1 MAKDLFRP
9 GDPADLNPPIT
20 LPSFGE
26 RPASGISLRRTNARA
41 PRESIDDLLAALP
54 DVPAAAPATPASKGW
69 GQTLLEGVTKGVET
83 AGLGM
88 TAQTGRDPAAVA
100 SQLQDTQIPRSS
112 EEQAF
117 DQQTADAAKAFD
129 DADGFTAKFKAGL
142 GILGVMARN
151 PKQAAGTV
159 AQSLGMSAP
168 AFAAAGGG
176 AAVGSLFGP
185 VGTAVGAFT
194 GYVLG
199 NFATNIQ
206 AETAQ
211 KVEQELQARGVN
223 TNDPAAVE
231 RAIASDPAFFDIVRE
246 YGLKK
251 GVATGAVETAVDLAT
266 AGVAGKANRLIRAGE
281 TALSRGARG
290 TAAAGG
296 ALAAQGVSEGL
307 GSAAGQAAVG
317 EDVSWGQALTEGA
330 YGALAGAPDAA
341 IAWKAGS
348 ALSGAQAPDP
358 APADGAP
365 VPPQPP
371 AGGPLG
377 PPGPEARFVGRVPP
391 GPDVT
396 YTPPLTGPAGRPA
409 IGKDPAQ
416 PADWEVVDD
425 SQRPPPGGGQRPA
438 LGYDQ
443 RALPGPD
450 GTPPALERP
459 ESVGPGFVV
468 DAEGNARPA
477 TPEGRMADQARA
489 GDMRRPEAWLEGAVG
504 RMGAQDAAERARLG
518 LTPDVQRA
526 QESRTEPWREQ
537 VQPGDTLFDGKRPFM
552 FRTSAEAMARKTG
565 GEVIPVPGGFVVR
578 PKAVDD
584 FQRRLNTP
592 EVADELRAMAKE
604 AGWAQVG
611 GRMTRKQ
618 GEDGTVLS
626 ETIGRT
632 TWIPNADWW
641 AGMQNRLPGDTSG
654 RKTAAAVEKAFAGE
668 RLSAAERRLLDEM
681 TRIAERELEIRSGVR
696 DEFGNRPED
705 YDASLPDAT
714 AAPAADPY
722 DAAEREAL
730 IAEAEMA
737 LEDLEDAAF
746 DALLA
751 AAYTEGG
758 LDDAE
763 IDAALPDA
771 PAGVA
776 PDAAAAGPEPARA
789 GGAEGAQRAGP
800 DEGGDGRGESQ
811 GSDRTGAEAFALK
824 GQTPEE
830 VKQQEAQRRAAE
842 EADRKRAAAPPAD
855 EFRLTG
861 SDSAVDQ
868 ARAAGQMEL
877 DAAPAPAAE
886 TKPAPS
892 EPKAT
897 AAEPAGDL
905 FGDAEPRALERPKKV
920 KAPGPNARPLY
931 AARKVLPETAQK
943 LVEWAHRNGFKS
955 TLKPE
960 DLHVTIAYSRDPVDP
975 AQVEADENG
984 KVLRV
989 EGGWRRIEPLGDKG
1003 AIVLKFG
1010 NGALERRWQ
1019 QYRDAGASW
1028 DWPAYTAHITITYDG
1043 AGVDLS
1049 KVKRF
1054 VGPIELG
1061 PEYTTDL
1068 DPDAAD
1074 KAEEQP
1080 APSLTKRAEKAV
1092 KGAPRRGEV
1101 GGKLG
1106 WGEVVLTVTGR
1117 ETTPFPKPGLDT
1129 NRKATAT
1136 VARVDRWLMENA
1148 LAEAEA
1154 RGDDFAARQFRA
1166 NLERPS
1172 QADKDGAEEYLFGG
1186 PPAPVPRP
1194 FLKPLVER
1202 AEKAIAPSAEEKG
1215 GLTDEQK
1222 AAIEKHGL
1230 PANTAFTPGMG
1241 TLGRGKMM
1249 ALADGESSNLHE
1261 TADAAAAELRRFLD
1275 MAERRKGNEAARD
1288 QFSHVA
1294 AEKIRRGEQPT
1305 DAEWAAIIPGFE
1317 PGHRYARQP
1326 AISPF
1331 LTGYLGVSK
1340 ARIRASIGKA
1350 AGTLTSDSGA
1360 EYPIVYHKRLVD
1372 VFGPAST
1379 EQKAA
1384 TPPAE
1389 NAAPTE
1395 GERDGQEGQGQG
1407 RRKALLKG
1415 AEGALK
1421 QTPPRKPK
1429 KPKESPP
1436 DDGWPFETRPPVKR
1450 SPAELNRRNL
1460 RGSLFG
1466 SRRVANPSRDQ
1477 DDALYDLRSALG
1489 RQAAAAGLDQS
1500 VLDGLGA
1507 ATIPFRARPIA
1518 KALRSL
1524 FGVEVYFID
1533 GAGSLPPQLAFNGI
1547 YVGGRRVF
1555 IASDSERPFHRVIG
1569 HEFLHWLKQ
1578 SNPDLFAQFAKKAA
1592 PLMKARASAEMARAR
1607 SAEYEGFG
1615 YDSALV
1621 AEQGWEEVYADVF
1634 GDAWADPDF
1643 WRDLIRALQPKLAQS
1658 LVGRWR
1664 MFWLRV
1670 QLKLAGLAAGLESAN
1685 PIAEQLLKDAA
1696 AVRAVI
1702 AETMAEQAGANAPS
1716 AGSGTPSRSAAN
1728 SASPWYSELA
1738 RQIGGIA
1745 AKAQPASG
1753 WLAAIKGLVNAG
1765 KVKADEVEW
1774 SGVEDYLAL
1783 QQGKVTKEQLRAFV
1797 ETEGVQLGETML
1809 DTTKEP
1815 SQDAM
1820 AGLTEAA
1827 PDLVAKLQSM
1837 GISVEMDDTDVDEYN
1852 PPQLLF
1858 NVPGELAEDGYGGAL
1873 VADEI
1878 GDTEAGA
1885 LAQALEA
1892 RWATIKSRYTFDPDG
1907 GPKYDSYAIPG
1918 GKGYRELLITLP
1930 RPDKPGPDG
1939 QLLYRAPFHS
1949 QHWDEPNVLAHVRM
1963 DTRMDADGKRVL
1975 FVNEIQSDWAQ
1986 RGRETGFDGP
1996 PKGPRGWVSL
2006 NDPKSDGSTPSG
2018 PFVTNTDKWVAL
2030 AIKRIIRYAA
2040 ETGHDRVAFATGEQ
2054 ISDALRMTR
2063 QVKKVVYEPR
2073 KDGTYKVT
2081 FYGDGMA
2088 YLMSEVADGPRLEQL
2103 VGREIAGR
2111 IQRGEGQREKGYTE
2125 DGWFISDTFGW
2136 HNTRSGAEAERQ
2148 QMIANPTYGWS
2159 ADGTREWKDDRDI
2172 ARSRLVLR
2180 EKDGGWMVQEDVLG
2194 HDQLNAP
2201 PTALTEVDLT
2211 TGGEGNREFYGKIIP
2226 KVARD
2231 VLRRLGGDGLT
2242 TAAIRGQDKVGKA
2255 MDDGAGGIVQA
2266 TVPGDVAMQNVGF
2279 DITPALRARAMRGLP
2294 MFARRE
2300 PMVRRSARTPP
2311 AKQAQAERA
2320 RMKRLGQLGSV
2331 QAAVKAWFDRHTKV
2345 LGGLPER
2352 EFYLEQRYLAQGR
2365 IGEADKI
2372 AAGIRKA
2379 FADAT
2384 PRDKQQ
2390 LYAFLTTR
2398 GVPVTVIEREALRKV
2413 AADTKHNIRVVGNAL
2428 VRAGLMKPETMAA
2441 NQDAYLPRLYLAH
2454 LLDDGDW
2461 RAIGAGKKPSD
2472 MGYLKKRQDIPEDV
2486 RRVILGE
2493 IKDPAYLSAMA
2504 IVRPMR
2510 DIALLGFL
2518 EQIAGREGLV
2528 LPKSI
2533 VEWDGKK
2540 VTPLWL
2546 KTEADKLRNQAR
2558 YMEDRGDA
2566 KKAVALAD
2574 RMDAVAD
2581 PIMDELN
2588 VGDYRDWK
2596 KLPDSPRYGRL
2607 RGLHVQKDVYE
2618 DIVGVYDLM
2627 PEDLK
2632 WYEPQ
2637 SIVGYGGVGTRVTQW
2652 WKVGKVTLNPGSQ
2665 VRNVISNF
2673 VMLQLSGVSLH
2684 MVVPRIVQAIKEIAD
2699 DGPHWKIAQRYGVT
2713 EASFVS
2719 RELPEIKRDAIR
2731 LQLETMGEHPLKRM
2745 GLLATLLG
2753 ATVVE
2758 KASDVHQAMEYI
2770 GKTAKIIDAMSKGAT
2785 EAQAALEAQDWL
2797 FDYSL
2802 VPRSV
2807 RYLRNQP
2814 VAGSPFLC
2822 VDDQTQ
2828 ALTKDGWRGIDEL
2841 VEGDLIAGYD
2851 MKTGKL
2857 RWRPV
2862 NWIYRKEYEGKML
2875 SVKDRHLDMML
2886 TPDHRCVTLRKARV
2900 PGNRKQN
2907 LKQLVPQIV
2916 LSQDLNTSDN
2926 IPVAADFDGL
2936 PQTPIYTDGFVK
2948 VVGWF
2953 VTEGCRHTHCD
2964 QALIAQNTRKA
2975 QMVRDALTEAGMTWR
2990 EQLTTKEA
2998 HNGRKGSF
3006 KANYDKIT
3014 FSVHAKHG
3022 KTIYAALGNKKSLTP
3037 EFVTRLTL
3045 DQLGLLIETMIDGD
3059 GCRSGSTVSF
3069 VQKTGMTADSFKMA
3083 LTLAGRSYGVHVRPD
3098 GIEQITLR
3106 QGRTYSL
3113 KRTPRKWVQYAGR
3126 IWCPQ
3131 VDELTTW
3138 VARRNGK
3145 VFVTGNTWMY
3155 KAAPRLLEV
3164 AALHPQRLLP
3174 WFGLVLSMP
3183 ILASMALGG
3192 DADDWDEMKRLLPEW
3207 ARKKGHLQALPFR
3220 DSAGRIQFIDLGPY
3234 LPWTMW
3240 TDFLYNAPSEPAK
3253 ATMDLLGSIFSWGPV
3268 GSAGVAISTGV
3279 DPFTDRKIVPEGEP
3293 PLRQAAAWA
3302 SYFWSLAMPPII
3314 TSAGTFG
3321 KVDQALTGNTN
3332 RYGDPRATLGQA
3344 AATLFG
3350 ANVYGINPDTNAAQE
3365 MSKLNK
3371 AMTDTKIRML
3381 QRLQD
3386 RGLSDEKRQEIV
3398 KEYADEITRRAQELQ
3413 AYAERASKVPKE
3425 LKVDMEP
3432 AVP

>member
-54 DVPAAAPATPASKGW
+54 DVPAPPPAAPRTDRTAGEVATDLGKELAGGAVGALGSILRGAGDLPGRDWLKDAGAASPLFRIGQALGLLPKNPGLESNLLETPAAAVEGAGKAIEQSVTPQGRRLKEQSTPDGDLTKPSTWSLGSDPSLAGYAQLATNTFGQFLPQLLAIVFPAAGTAMSAAQSQGGASKEARDLMAGKTADELREASPRFRALEQQL
-69 GQTLLEGVTKGVET
+69 GDPEAAKARLVREAELAAGELTAPVGALGGLATGKLLGRAGGEAAERLT
-83 AGLGM
+83 AGLPGVG
-88 TAQTGRDPAAVA
+88 GRVA
-100 SQLQDTQIPRSS
+100 R
-112 EEQAF
+112 
-117 DQQTADAAKAFD
+117 
-129 DADGFTAKFKAGL
+129 AG
-142 GILGVMARN
+142 
-151 PKQAAGTV
+151 
-159 AQSLGMSAP
+159 
-168 AFAAAGGG
+168 
-176 AAVGSLFGP
+176 
-185 VGTAVGAFT
+185 
-194 GYVLG
+194 VLG
-199 NFATNIQ
+199 GLSAG
-206 AETAQ
+206 E
-211 KVEQELQARGVN
+211 EGLQEVG
-223 TNDPAAVE
+223 E
-231 RAIASDPAFFDIVRE
+231 
-246 YGLKK
+246 
-251 GVATGAVETAVDLAT
+251 GVATRTGINRATGMDLPVTEGSFGNLVQGALGGAP
-266 AGVAGKANRLIRAGE
+266 AGA
-281 TALSRGARG
+281 ARG
-290 TAAAGG
+290 
-296 ALAAQGVSEGL
+296 LMSSPRPE
-307 GSAAGQAAVG
+307 
-317 EDVSWGQALTEGA
+317 
-330 YGALAGAPDAA
+330 
-341 IAWKAGS
+341 
-348 ALSGAQAPDP
+348 DP

-425 SQRPPPGGGQRPA
+425 SQRLLPSGEQRPA

-468 DAEGNARPA
+468 DAEGNARRA

-526 QESRTEPWREQ
+526 QESRAEPWREQ

-654 RKTAAAVEKAFAGE
+654 RKTAAAVKKAFAGE

-681 TRIAERELEIRSGVR
+681 LRIAERELEIRSGVR

-776 PDAAAAGPEPARA
+776 PDAAAAGPQPAGA
-789 GGAEGAQRAGP
+789 GGAQGAQRAGP

-931 AARKVLPETAQK
+931 AARKVLPESAKK

-1202 AEKAIAPSAEEKG
+1202 AEKA
-1215 GLTDEQK
+1215 
-1222 AAIEKHGL
+1222 
-1230 PANTAFTPGMG
+1230 
-1241 TLGRGKMM
+1241 
-1249 ALADGESSNLHE
+1249 
-1261 TADAAAAELRRFLD
+1261 
-1275 MAERRKGNEAARD
+1275 
-1288 QFSHVA
+1288 V
-1294 AEKIRRGEQPT
+1294 
-1305 DAEWAAIIPGFE
+1305 
-1317 PGHRYARQP
+1317 
-1326 AISPF
+1326 
-1331 LTGYLGVSK
+1331 
-1340 ARIRASIGKA
+1340 
-1350 AGTLTSDSGA
+1350 
-1360 EYPIVYHKRLVD
+1360 
-1372 VFGPAST
+1372 T
-1379 EQKAA
+1379 EQKAV
-1384 TPPAE
+1384 TPPAG
-1389 NAAPTE
+1389 NAASTE

-1407 RRKALLKG
+1407 RRQALLKG

-1421 QTPPRKPK
+1421 KKAAPRQPRAEKPA
-1429 KPKESPP
+1429 KPA
-1436 DDGWPFETRPPVKR
+1436 DDGWPFATRPKPVDPPKR
-1450 SPAELNRRNL
+1450 SQRDGIRRNL
-1460 RGSLFG
+1460 RGNLFG
-1466 SRRVANPSRDQ
+1466 SRRVTNPSRAQ
-1477 DDALYDLRSALG
+1477 DDALYDLRAALDSAA
-1489 RQAAAAGLDQS
+1489 RQAGFDPGDVAGLAAAS
-1500 VLDGLGA
+1500 VPYRVRPVA
-1507 ATIPFRARPIA
+1507 RALA
-1518 KALRSL
+1518 KV
-1524 FGVEVYFID
+1524 FGVEIHFVV
-1533 GAGSLPPQLAFNGI
+1533 GAERLHPQLTFNGI

-1555 IASDSERPFHRVIG
+1555 ISAQSAYPFHQVIG
-1569 HEFLHWLKQ
+1569 HEFLHWLRR
-1578 SNPDLFAQFAKKAA
+1578 SNPDLYSDMTRRLA
-1592 PLMKARASAEMARAR
+1592 PLMKARASAQEARLLAG
-1607 SAEYEGFG
+1607 AYGG
-1615 YDSALV
+1615 LGLADDAALDS
-1621 AEQGWEEVYADVF
+1621 GWEEVYADVF
-1634 GDAWADPDF
+1634 GDAWAQPTF
-1643 WRDLIRALQPKLAQS
+1643 WREFLSALKPKLAQTI
-1658 LVGRWR
+1658 VGKWR
-1664 MFWLRV
+1664 LFWTRV
-1670 QLKLAGLAAGLESAN
+1670 RLALTSVGVALEGAD
-1685 PIAEQLLKDAA
+1685 PVVGQLLKDAA

-1716 AGSGTPSRSAAN
+1716 AGGGTPSRSAAN
-1728 SASPWYSELA
+1728 SVSPWYSELA
-1738 RQIGGIA
+1738 QQIGGIA

-1753 WLAAIKGLVNAG
+1753 WLAAIKGLVSAG

-1774 SGVEDYLAL
+1774 SGVQEWLGL
-1783 QQGKVTKEQLRAFV
+1783 QPGKVTKEQLRAFV
-1797 ETEGVQLGETML
+1797 ESEGVQLGETML

-1852 PPQLLF
+1852 PPQLWF

-1873 VADEI
+1873 VADDF
-1878 GDTEAGA
+1878 GDTEAWA

-1892 RWATIKSRYTFDPDG
+1892 RWAEIKSRYSADPDG
-1907 GPKYDSYAIPG
+1907 GPKYAGWKIPG
-1918 GKGYRELLITLP
+1918 GADYRELLITLP
-1930 RPDKPGPDG
+1930 PREPRAEQRLRDFTKQMQLKYPKAGVGWKQEATAEERVRHDQLKEAWQKERDKPAFSGP
-1939 QLLYRAPFHS
+1939 
-1949 QHWDEPNVLAHVRM
+1949 HWDEPNVLAHVRM
-1963 DTRMDADGKRVL
+1963 DTRTDADGKRVL

-1996 PKGPRGWVSL
+1996 PKGPAGWVSL
-2006 NDPKSDGSTPSG
+2006 NDPKSDGSTASG
-2018 PFVTNTDKWVAL
+2018 PFVTATDKWVAL
-2030 AIKRIIRYAA
+2030 AIKRIIRHAA

-2054 ISDALRMTR
+2054 ISAALNMTR
-2063 QVKKVVYEPR
+2063 VVKKIVYEPR
-2073 KDGTYKVT
+2073 GNSTYKVT
-2081 FYGDGMA
+2081 FYGDGMEWRG
-2088 YLMSEVADGPRLEQL
+2088 SETADDARLEQL
-2103 VGREIAGR
+2103 LGREIADR
-2111 IQRGEGQREKGYTE
+2111 IRKGEGEPEKGYAP
-2125 DGWFISDTFGW
+2125 DGWFISDSFGW
-2136 HNTRSGAEAERQ
+2136 HEMREAAEAERQ
-2148 QMIANPTYGWS
+2148 QMIANPTYGYK
-2159 ADGTREWKDDRDI
+2159 ADGTREWEGDRDV
-2172 ARSRLVLR
+2172 ARSRLVVR
-2180 EKDGGWMVQEDVLG
+2180 PKDGGWIVQEDTLG
-2194 HDQLNAP
+2194 HDQLTKP
-2201 PTALTEVDLT
+2201 PTALTGVNLT
-2211 TGGEGNREFYGKIIP
+2211 TGGEGNRSFYDRIIP
-2226 KVARD
+2226 KVAND
-2231 VLRRLGGDGLT
+2231 VLRRLGGGRVGSVALDGMPGRVNDP
-2242 TAAIRGQDKVGKA
+2242 ANPDYKPA
-2255 MDDGAGGIVQA
+2255 VQ
-2266 TVPGDVAMQNVGF
+2266 VGF
-2279 DITPALRARAMRGLP
+2279 DVTPALRQRAMQGLP
-2294 MFARRE
+2294 MFNRRE
-2300 PMVRRSARTPP
+2300 APRRSARTPP
-2311 AKQAQAERA
+2311 AKQAQAEQA
-2320 RMKRLGQLGSV
+2320 RMKRLGQMGPV
-2331 QAAVKAWFDRHTKV
+2331 RAWIKARFDRYTKV
-2345 LGGLPER
+2345 LGGLSER

-2372 AAGIRKA
+2372 AAGIREA
-2379 FADAT
+2379 FADAS

-2390 LYAFLTTR
+2390 LYAFLTTP
-2398 GVPVTVIEREALRKV
+2398 GASPSVIDNEKLRKA
-2413 AADTKHNIRVVGNAL
+2413 AADTKFNIRKVGQLL
-2428 VRAGLMKPETMAA
+2428 VRAGMMKPETLAA

-2454 LLDDGDW
+2454 LLNDSDW

-2510 DIALLGFL
+2510 DIALLEFL
-2518 EQIAGREGLV
+2518 EQIAGRAGLV
-2528 LPKSI
+2528 LPKSV
-2533 VEWDGKK
+2533 VEWQGKK

-2546 KTEADKLRNQAR
+2546 KSEAARLRNQAR

-2566 KKAVALAD
+2566 KKALALAD

-2588 VGDYRDWK
+2588 AGDYRDWK

-2627 PEDLK
+2627 PEDLR

-2665 VRNVISNF
+2665 VRNVVSNM

-2699 DGPHWKIAQRYGVT
+2699 DGPHWKVAQRYGVT

-2745 GLLATLLG
+2745 GLLATLMG

-2758 KASDVHQAMEYI
+2758 KASDFHQFAEYV
-2770 GKTAKIIDAMSKGAT
+2770 GKTAKIIDAMSKGAS
-2785 EAQAALEAQDWL
+2785 EAEAALEAQDWL

-2822 VDDQTQ
+2822 VDEKTE
-2828 ALTKDGWRGIDEL
+2828 ALTNKGWKGIDQL
-2841 VEGDLIAGYD
+2841 AEGDLIAGYD

-2862 NWIYRKEYEGKML
+2862 NWIYRNKYKGPML
-2875 SVKDRHLDMML
+2875 SVKDRHLDMLL
-2886 TPDHRCVTLRKARV
+2886 TPDHRCVTLRRSRV
-2900 PGNRKQN
+2900 PGKRKQN
-2907 LKQLVPQIV
+2907 VTQLVPQIV
-2916 LSQDLNTSDN
+2916 LSQDLNTGDN
-2926 IPVAADFDGL
+2926 IPVAAEFDGL
-2936 PQTPIYTDGFVK
+2936 PTAPIYSDGFVK

-2964 QALIAQNTRKA
+2964 QMILAQNTRKA
-2975 QMVRDALTEAGMTWR
+2975 HMVREALTEAGMTWR
-2990 EQLTTKEA
+2990 EDLTTKEA
-2998 HNGRKGSF
+2998 HNAKKGSF
-3006 KANYDKIT
+3006 KANHDK
-3014 FSVHAKHG
+3014 FNFYVHAKHG
-3022 KTIYAALGNKKSLTP
+3022 RGVFKALGSTKSLTP
-3037 EFVTRLTL
+3037 EFIGRLTRPQL
-3045 DQLGLLIETMIDGD
+3045 DLLIETMIDGD
-3059 GCRSGSTVSF
+3059 GCRSGSSVSF
-3069 VQKTGMTADSFKMA
+3069 IQKPGQTLESFKMA

-3098 GIEQITLR
+3098 GIEQVTLR
-3106 QGRTYSL
+3106 QGHSYAL
-3113 KRTPRKWVQYAGR
+3113 KRTPRKWVEYDGR

-3131 VDELTTW
+3131 VEELTTW

-3164 AALHPQRLLP
+3164 AALHPQRLIP
-3174 WFGLVLSMP
+3174 WIGMALSMP
-3183 ILASMALGG
+3183 LLASMALGG

-3207 ARKKGHLQALPFR
+3207 ARKKSHLQALPFR

-3240 TDFLYNAPSEPAK
+3240 TDFFYNLPSEPAK
-3253 ATMDLLGSIFSWGPV
+3253 ATMDLLGSIFAWGPI
-3268 GSAGVAISTGV
+3268 GSAGVAVSTGV

-3302 SYFWSLAMPPII
+3302 SYFWSLAMPPLI
-3314 TSAGTFG
+3314 TGQGFLG
-3321 KVDQALTGNTN
+3321 KMEQGVSGNTN
-3332 RYGDPRATLGQA
+3332 RYGDPRTTMGQA

-3365 MSKLNK
+3365 ISKLNK
-3371 AMTDTKIRML
+3371 DMTDAKIRML

-3386 RGLSDEKRQEIV
+3386 RGLSDEKRQSIMAEYIAEIN
-3398 KEYADEITRRAQELQ
+3398 ARAQRLQ
-3413 AYAERASKVPKE
+3413 DYAERASKVPKE
-3425 LKVDMEP
+3425 LKVQPEP
-3432 AVP
+3432 AAP